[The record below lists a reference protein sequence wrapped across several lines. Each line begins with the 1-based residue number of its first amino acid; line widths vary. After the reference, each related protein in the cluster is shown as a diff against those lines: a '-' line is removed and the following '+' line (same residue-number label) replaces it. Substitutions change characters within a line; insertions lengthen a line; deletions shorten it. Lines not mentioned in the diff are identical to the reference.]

1 MEEIKNLKNIGR
13 KIRPKESQQKLGE
26 LIRPKEKDMKG
37 LTQFIADLRNARAR
51 EMEEKRVNQELAN
64 IRQKFTDPNLSG
76 YQKKKYVGKLLYIY
90 ILGYKVDFG
99 HLECVKLINSTKLS
113 EKQMGY
119 IALSVLIN
127 EDHELVHMVI
137 NSVQKDLDGMDEM
150 NNCLALHLVATVGSE
165 MMGSELNHDVYKLL
179 ISPTS
184 STFVRKKAS
193 LALLRLFR
201 KNPNIVEPQW
211 YDRIIALIDD
221 PDLGVA
227 TSVCSL
233 AIALVQHDPEGCAT
247 SHVRVV
253 RRLYDLCVN
262 NQAPRDYIY
271 YGVQSPWLLVKMLKL
286 LQYYPPPDSANE
298 TTSDMLRQTVLETV
312 DKCSQPAQS
321 SQQSNAQ
328 HAVLFEAINLC
339 IHLDMAPDAKLLSIL
354 GEFISS
360 KETNL
365 RYLALTALARLA
377 ARYEV
382 SSQMSENSVLP
393 VKKFLVTVL
402 GNLKDKDISI
412 RRKSL
417 DVLYCVCDSSNVK
430 TIVAELL
437 KYLVTADFAIREEM
451 VIKIAVLVEK
461 YATEYKWYVD
471 ISLKLIAVAGAHVS
485 EEVWQRVVQI
495 VVNNESLQQYASQT
509 LNTYLAQSSCQE
521 CMVKTG
527 AYVLG
532 EYGDLLTEVQP
543 IQLFYNLHSHFRQVS
558 SPTKAM
564 LLSTYIK
571 LANMFPDI
579 KPHILRV
586 LTAYT
591 SSADSEIQQRAIEY
605 VSIIQKPELLKTI
618 CDEMPPFEGRTSALL
633 SRLHARELTSQDQR
647 SWGLGKSGK
656 SEVDAIRSKSIMRK
670 NSQISTSNRSDSP
683 FADENTVS
691 TGNKTTPPPPPS
703 RGVSHSGL
711 SPNWDLGFY
720 DLCIKDEGTFFKDP
734 VMQVGLKSE
743 YRKNLGCVIL
753 YFVNNSG
760 TRISSLSCEITNK
773 EPDNLTVSTKN
784 FPDSSIE
791 PNRQTQQVIILNCHK
806 PFTTSPTIK
815 ITYMAG
821 TLKVL
826 HLKLP
831 IVISKFM
838 TASQV
843 STGDF
848 QNRWNQLADKE
859 SQRVFK
865 PQDISKSSNPAH
877 NLKVMKGFG
886 WSIDAQ
892 QSTRD
897 AIYGAGV
904 LYTSVSGNF
913 GLLGC
918 LQKLQGNQFS
928 ITIRGTNAVL
938 PAIVAKCMSD
948 YYQDIM

>member
-1 MEEIKNLKNIGR
+1 M
-13 KIRPKESQQKLGE
+13 
-26 LIRPKEKDMKG
+26 
-37 LTQFIADLRNARAR
+37 
-51 EMEEKRVNQELAN
+51 NQELAN
-64 IRQKFTDPNLSG
+64 IRAKFTDPNLSG

-150 NNCLALHLVATVGSE
+150 HNCLALHLVATVGSE

-233 AIALVQHDPEGCAT
+233 AIALAQHDPDACST
-247 SHVRVV
+247 SHLRVV

-262 NQAPRDYIY
+262 NQAPKDYVY
-271 YGVQSPWLLVKMLKL
+271 YGVASPWLLVKMLKL
-286 LQYYPPPDSANE
+286 LQYYPAPDASNEE
-298 TTSDMLRQTVLETV
+298 TTVEMLRQTVLETIE
-312 DKCSQPAQS
+312 KCSQPAQS

-339 IHLDMAPDAKLLSIL
+339 IHLDMAPDAKLLAIL
-354 GEFISS
+354 GDFISS

-382 SSQMSENSVLP
+382 SSQMSESGTLP
-393 VKKFLVTVL
+393 VKKFLITVL
-402 GNLKDKDISI
+402 NNLKDKDISI

-417 DVLYCVCDSSNVK
+417 DVLYCVCDSTNVK

-461 YATEYKWYVD
+461 YATEFKWYVD
-471 ISLKLIAVAGAHVS
+471 ISLKLIAVAGTHVS

-509 LNTYLAQSSCQE
+509 LNTYLAQPQCQE

-532 EYGDLLTEVQP
+532 EYGHLLTANNAVTP

-558 SPTKAM
+558 APTRAM
-564 LLSTYIK
+564 LLSTYVK
-571 LANMFPDI
+571 FANMFPEI
-579 KPHILRV
+579 KPHIVRV

-591 SSADSEIQQRAIEY
+591 TCADSEIQQRAVEY
-605 VSIIQKPELLKTI
+605 VAIVARQELLRTI

-633 SRLHARELTSQDQR
+633 SRLHARELTSQDHR
-647 SWGLGKSGK
+647 SWELGKSGK
-656 SEVDAIRSKSIMRK
+656 SEVEAIRSKSIMRK
-670 NSQISTSNRSDSP
+670 GSTLSAGGKSDSSP
-683 FADENTVS
+683 FGDENES
-691 TGNKTTPPPPPS
+691 ARGAGSGKGSTPPPPPS
-703 RGVSHSGL
+703 RGMSHSGL

-743 YRKNLGCVIL
+743 FRKNLGCVIL

-760 TRISSLSCEITNK
+760 TKISSLSCEITNK
-773 EPDNLTVSTKN
+773 EPDNLSVSTKN

-791 PNRQTQQVIILNCHK
+791 PNKQTQQVIILNCHK
-806 PFTTSPTIK
+806 PFTSSPTIK

-838 TASQV
+838 SPSHVT
-843 STGDF
+843 TGDF
-848 QNRWNQLADKE
+848 QNRWSQLADKQ
-859 SQRVFK
+859 SSRTFK

-877 NLKVMKGFG
+877 NLKVMRGFG

-892 QSTRD
+892 QSTRE

-918 LQKLQGNQFS
+918 LQKNHGNNTFT

-938 PAIVAKCMSD
+938 PAIITKCMSD